1 MSQPEFPVEFLDNF
15 CPLVREAK
23 KWRLVYLGG
32 TLETTPEDREFAE
45 CSTGYISNYIQCD
58 NCSLNVLN
66 VSKFNQV
73 VQKVNDYYRQEEE
86 NEKVLLNLGAGI

>member
-1 MSQPEFPVEFLDNF
+1 MSQPEFPVEFLDSF

-45 CSTGYISNYIQCD
+45 CSTGYIYGHIRCENCD
-58 NCSLNVLN
+58 LNVPNLT
-66 VSKFNQV
+66 KFNQV
-73 VQKVNDYYRQEEE
+73 VQKVNDYYRQAEED
-86 NEKVLLNLGAGI
+86 EKASLNLGAGI